1 MALKTGRCGHL
12 SPAFGLQAK
21 QHLGASA
28 GGRKTEVKEEREM
41 GGRGRDRDREI
52 EGQTGMC
59 MSAEAIRK

>member
-12 SPAFGLQAK
+12 SPAFALQAK

-28 GGRKTEVKEEREM
+28 GGRQTEVKEEREM
-41 GGRGRDRDREI
+41 EEEGEREI